1 MRGVSQGSV
10 LGPVLF
16 KIFISDTEMGIK
28 CTLSKF
34 ADDTKLSGAADT
46 IEGRDDIQKDLDRL
60 EKWAQGNLMR
70 FNKSK
75 CKVLDLGWGNLR
87 CK

>member
-1 MRGVSQGSV
+1 MSSVTQRTV
-10 LGPVLF
+10 LGPVLLN
-16 KIFISDTEMGIK
+16 IFINDIDDGIE